1 MKDNITVWK
10 FNNKILKSWD
20 YKLNNKVAEK
30 ISKKSFFEICEQY
43 THISS
48 KNMEKLLKLDHD
60 VWKNIKGIGVDLG
73 GGIGLVSSIIAKKKN
88 IKKIYCVDIVKNAVT
103 KCQPIIKKKILN
115 NKSKKVLSVVGSFDE
130 LKLKNNSI
138 DFCIGWDSMHH
149 STNIIRTLKEA
160 KRVIKKG
167 GKLIIVDRGHN
178 NNTPNKEISRMLN
191 IIYPKSFLRSNYLP
205 INKKLTRTMNG
216 EHEYRFFEW
225 ENFFKK
231 SKFKILKGFI
241 VKESSLNNTMNND
254 SINEKKVNFKIGGFE
269 RKKIIYLLKK

>member
-43 THISS
+43 THVSS

-73 GGIGLVSSIIAKKKN
+73 GGIGLVSSTIAKKKN
-88 IKKIYCVDIVKNAVT
+88 IKKIYCIDIVKNAVT

-115 NKSKKVLSVVGSFDE
+115 NKSKKVLSVIGSFDE
-130 LKLKNNSI
+130 LNLKNNSI

-149 STNIIRTLKEA
+149 STNIIRTLKES

-167 GKLIIVDRGHN
+167 GKLIIIDRGHN

-205 INKKLTRTMNG
+205 IDKKLTRKMNG

-231 SKFKILKGFI
+231 SKFKILKRLI
-241 VKESSLNNTMNND
+241 VKESSLNNIMNND